1 MCCSGRSESSPPEAE
16 AALRRSSDA
25 GIEFKEGSP
34 ECAKFAALLKDN
46 FPDRFKKVRFPA
58 SAGYGIKAVSR
69 EGTERL
75 VAAAIDYALQNG
87 KPSVTLVHKG
97 NIMKFTEG
105 AFKDWGYAVAK
116 AGHRG
121 KARELQT
128 PVQRFPSR
136 RSG

>member
-1 MCCSGRSESSPPEAE
+1 MAP
-16 AALRRSSDA
+16 SSDA

-121 KARELQT
+121 KARELQILI
-128 PVQRFPSR
+128 PIRRAFPGDAAGR
-136 RSG
+136 GAAPANRW